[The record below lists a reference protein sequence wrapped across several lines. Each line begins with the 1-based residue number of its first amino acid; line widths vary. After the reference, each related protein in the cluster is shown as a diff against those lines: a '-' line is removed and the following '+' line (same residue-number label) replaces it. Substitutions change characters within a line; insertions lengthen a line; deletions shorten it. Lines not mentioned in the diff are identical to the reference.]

1 MFAIVFSF
9 VLLWQGGKCFRHH
22 SVFKFYAG
30 EQLLNSFGN
39 NRLRL
44 KITMSRYRYDCK
56 ITYLSVHLEH
66 KFYECSSIFVIER
79 IRVNTPFLTL

>member
-1 MFAIVFSF
+1 AAEKSS
-9 VLLWQGGKCFRHH
+9 VLPRVHIGISGE
-22 SVFKFYAG
+22 FYFGTSG
-30 EQLLNSFGN
+30 ENSRG
-39 NRLRL
+39 
-44 KITMSRYRYDCK
+44 IDRYRYDCK